1 MNKPWPSSRRGRVVA
16 VSTAFCIGVASSLSG
31 CATLPSHSDPKAI
44 HSYAPGDSGTTVPG
58 PQKETPP
65 TKCSAGSS
73 RPQLTRRIVTRLL
86 ARS

>member
-44 HSYAPGDSGTTVPG
+44 HSYAPGGIGHNRSRAPKRRR
-58 PQKETPP
+58 PRR
-65 TKCSAGSS
+65 SAPRVLLGLSS
-73 RPQLTRRIVTRLL
+73 PV
-86 ARS
+86 A